1 MEEDIKHL
9 EKRIDLNRQMYLEFG
24 RLLSLDEETVNAIEN
39 LINKNKELQKE
50 NEELKEYNMTYKRI
64 LGLADNR
71 IYRKKYLEERR
82 KEQPNLLYPD
92 SDEIYRRYYE
102 LKEENEHLHREIN
115 RRIKLKI
122 ENEKIVDTQFIYKPK
137 VKDKIE
143 KLHKLLADI
152 DYKDIEDKQEREFYK
167 KEYYQVVA
175 QIKVLQELL
184 DESEWGKW
192 TYLNFL
198 IKNLKNI

>member
-1 MEEDIKHL
+1 MKESSIEEDIKHL

-24 RLLSLDEETVNAIEN
+24 RLLSLNEKTVNAIEN

-184 DESEWGKW
+184 DESE
-192 TYLNFL
+192 
-198 IKNLKNI
+198 